1 MSMSDAPLVV
11 TTFNFDPAD
20 FERLRQAA
28 APGEVRFVSDRDQ
41 FDRLLVDAEVVCAF
55 QAPEDILT
63 RARKLRWFQFPGAGV
78 DNLVGTGLLNT
89 GCPVVV
95 TSAAGIHAI
104 PISEYVFGSMLMF
117 ARHFK
122 DMERMQQQHNWAY
135 GSRWNALRGTELSG
149 KTLGIVGLGGIGR
162 RIAQLGRG
170 FGMRVLGLSR
180 SAREDAS
187 DPDVDKLYPP
197 SGLREL
203 LGLCDYVVLAVPL
216 TAETER
222 LIGEHELL
230 AMRPT
235 AYLVNISRGR
245 VVDEQAL
252 IRALTG
258 GWIAG
263 AGLDVTVEE
272 PLPPDSPLW
281 DMPNVILTPHMSG
294 LTDQYS
300 ARLADIFTDNLRR
313 YRAGKPLQHVVDV
326 SKGY

>member
-1 MSMSDAPLVV
+1 MSDAPLVV
-11 TTFNFDPAD
+11 TTFHFDPAD
-20 FERLRQAA
+20 FERVRQAA
-28 APGEVRFVSDRDQ
+28 EPGEVRFVTDRTQ
-41 FDRLLVDAEVVCAF
+41 FERLLADAEIICAF

-78 DNLVGTGLLNT
+78 DNLAGTGLLKP
-89 GCPVVV
+89 GCPVVL
-95 TSAAGIHAI
+95 TSAAGIHAV
-104 PISEYVFGSMLMF
+104 PISEYVFGSMLVF
-117 ARHFK
+117 ARRFQEMLRLQ
-122 DMERMQQQHNWAY
+122 DQHNWAY
-135 GSRWNALRGTELSG
+135 GSRWNALRGTELYG
-149 KTLGIVGLGGIGR
+149 KTLGVIGLGGIGR

-170 FGMRVLGLSR
+170 FGMHVLGLSR
-180 SAREDAS
+180 SAQEDTS
-187 DPDVDKLYPP
+187 DPDVDQLYPP
-197 SGLREL
+197 SHLREL

-252 IRALTG
+252 IRALSG

-281 DMPNVILTPHMSG
+281 ELPNVILTPHMSG

-300 ARLADIFTDNLRR
+300 GRLADIFTENLRR

-326 SKGY
+326 SRGY